1 MHALY
6 QKLSP
11 FLEQDEVLNS
21 ILRHKTAEVLVMAP
35 ARLLTR
41 QLGHN
46 GFEWQE
52 LDKDKDRINE
62 QQQLEVNSLFGDL
75 NEQLAL
81 PSGQP
86 YQQ

>member
-21 ILRHKTAEVLVMAP
+21 ILRNKTAEVLVMAP

-41 QLGHN
+41 QIGEN
-46 GFEWQE
+46 GFEWQR
-52 LDKDKDRINE
+52 LDKDKGRINE
-62 QQQLEVNSLFGDL
+62 KQQLEVNPLFG
-75 NEQLAL
+75 E
-81 PSGQP
+81 S
-86 YQQ
+86 

>member
-6 QKLSP
+6 QKLLP

-21 ILRHKTAEVLVMAP
+21 ILRNKTAEVLVMAP

-41 QLGHN
+41 QLGNN
-46 GFEWQE
+46 GFEWQK
-52 LDKDKDRINE
+52 LGKGRSRINE
-62 QQQLEVNSLFGDL
+62 QQQLEVNPLFGDL

-81 PSGQP
+81 PSEQ
-86 YQQ
+86 